1 MQRIKKITLDLAQG
15 KAKTL
20 LEGTKRAMGSELNI
34 FSTFANSPAAL
45 EGYLGL
51 MGALS
56 KGVLE
61 PKLREQIA
69 LVTAGYNGCNY
80 CASAHTYLGEKA
92 GVAKNELASNL
103 EGFSADEKTQ
113 AALKFATQL
122 IEQRGRV
129 TEHDVE
135 MVREAGFTDEELVE
149 IVAHVGMNTLTNY
162 FNEAFKTEVDFPL
175 VQTEKV
181 RKAS

>member
-1 MQRIKKITLDLAQG
+1 M
-15 KAKTL
+15 
-20 LEGTKRAMGSELNI
+20 
-34 FSTFANSPAAL
+34 
-45 EGYLGL
+45 
-51 MGALS
+51 
-56 KGVLE
+56 
-61 PKLREQIA
+61 
-69 LVTAGYNGCNY
+69 
-80 CASAHTYLGEKA
+80 
-92 GVAKNELASNL
+92 
-103 EGFSADEKTQ
+103 
-113 AALKFATQL
+113 KFATQL

-129 TEHDVE
+129 TERDVE

>member
-1 MQRIKKITLDLAQG
+1 
-15 KAKTL
+15 
-20 LEGTKRAMGSELNI
+20 
-34 FSTFANSPAAL
+34 
-45 EGYLGL
+45 
-51 MGALS
+51 
-56 KGVLE
+56 
-61 PKLREQIA
+61 
-69 LVTAGYNGCNY
+69 
-80 CASAHTYLGEKA
+80 
-92 GVAKNELASNL
+92 VAKNELASNL